1 MLLQIHYVISRTRK
15 TLKVIGSCM
24 KGNCADA
31 NNDFVECLLNY
42 TEVNLVIPAYVW
54 DVRSAL
60 EVILKLR
67 CQVHF

>member
-1 MLLQIHYVISRTRK
+1 
-15 TLKVIGSCM
+15 M

-42 TEVNLVIPAYVW
+42 TEVNLVIPAYIW
-54 DVRSAL
+54 DVRSAM

-67 CQVHF
+67 CQVYF